1 MGIST
6 AVPAGDVSRTSG
18 YQLNKGNFSTVQ
30 PYLPQQLVILG
41 EANTA
46 NQNSIVTTPI
56 QITTAAQA
64 GSVYGYGSPIHAAA
78 RIFLP
83 SNGNGIGGVPIYVM
97 AQLAAVG
104 ATATVIVISVAG
116 VATKSKTHSLNIAGR
131 ETLDGSDYAANIVIG
146 DFADAITT
154 KYFNAVNAVLSSPV
168 IATKN
173 TTAGT
178 ATASTV
184 VFNATSLTAGQTMT
198 ISGLTYTSTAT
209 TTQAQ
214 LATAFAS
221 LANGAIT
228 GGGTGTGTYS
238 GALTGFS
245 TGTVA
250 SSTTVVFTSSTV
262 GVNSAV
268 TQSGSGAVPSIT
280 TVPGTLPTGT
290 LTLTSKWTGLTS
302 AALTAIPDVAGDA
315 AGLTY
320 AIVSNTAGTGTPSIA
335 GALSQFESTTWY
347 TLIHNT
353 YGVPQLSALETFNGI
368 PDNQNPTG
376 NYAPLSFRPFMA
388 FFGSTD
394 PVAAN
399 LVTITDASAR
409 IPNVTNVLC
418 PAPAS
423 GGMPYEASA
432 NMLLLFANVAQS
444 KPHGTA
450 VGQSY
455 TDMPVPATNLIG
467 DLSVYANRN
476 LLKTKGCSTVT
487 LKNSAYKVQDL
498 VTTYHPAGE
507 VPLIFNECRYLV
519 IDWNIKYGYGL
530 LEDVNLKDKTII
542 ADGQYTTVQD
552 VISPSDW
559 KAILFTY
566 FDSLATLGL
575 ITNATFSKTSLVV
588 EIDPS
593 NPNRFNTTFSYK
605 RTGTSEIESTTV
617 TVGF

>member
-6 AVPAGDVSRTSG
+6 AVPSGDVSRTSG

-46 NQNSIVTTPI
+46 NQGTIVTTPV

-64 GSVYGYGSPIHAAA
+64 GATYGYGSPIHAAA
-78 RIFLP
+78 RILFP
-83 SNGNGIGGVPIYVM
+83 NSGNGIGGIPVIVM
-97 AQLAAVG
+97 AQLAAG
-104 ATATVIVISVAG
+104 GSTATVIVISISG
-116 VATKSKTHSLNIAGR
+116 VATKSKTHYLNIAGR
-131 ETLDGSDYAANIVIG
+131 ETLDGSDYSANIVIG

-168 IATKN
+168 IATKS

-184 VFNATSLTAGQTMT
+184 VFNASSLTAGQTMT
-198 ISGLTYTSTAT
+198 LAGLTYTSTGS

-221 LANGAIT
+221 LANGATT

-238 GALTGFS
+238 GVLTGFS
-245 TGTVA
+245 TGAAT
-250 SSTTVVFTSSTV
+250 SSTTVVFTSTTV
-262 GVNSAV
+262 GINAAV
-268 TQSGSGAVPSIT
+268 SQSGTGAVPTIT
-280 TVPGTLPTGT
+280 TVPGTLPTGS
-290 LTLTSKWTGLTS
+290 LTLTSKWTGLSS

-315 AGLTY
+315 VGLTY
-320 AIVSNTAGTGTPSIA
+320 AIASNTPGTGTPSIA
-335 GALSQFESTTWY
+335 GALAQFESAWY
-347 TLIHNT
+347 TLLLNT
-353 YGVPQLSALETFNGI
+353 YGTTQLTALETFNGI

-376 NYAPLSFRPFMA
+376 LYSPLSFRPFMA

-394 PVAAN
+394 PVAAD
-399 LVTITDASAR
+399 LVAITDASAR

-418 PAPAS
+418 PAPNS
-423 GGMPYEASA
+423 GGMPYEAA
-432 NMLLLFANVAQS
+432 TNMLLLFANVAQS
-444 KPHGTA
+444 APHSTA
-450 VGQSY
+450 AGQSY

-487 LKNSAYKVQDL
+487 LKNGAYKVQDL
-498 VTTYHPAGE
+498 VNTYHPAGE
-507 VPLIFNECRYLV
+507 IPLIFNECRYLV
-519 IDWNIKYGYGL
+519 IDWNIKYGYGI
-530 LEDVNLKDKTII
+530 LEDTNLKDKTII

-575 ITNATFSKTSLVV
+575 ITNAAFSKASLVV
-588 EIDPS
+588 QIDPS